1 MKKLLFGT
9 LVAIAAMTA
18 YAAGRSEVAGASL
31 GPAIVDEAVVNAKID
46 ARLRQK
52 LAAALAERVRARTL
66 AGR

>member
-18 YAAGRSEVAGASL
+18 YAAAGPGLGTSE
-31 GPAIVDEAVVNAKID
+31 GPAIVDDAVVNAKID

>member
-18 YAAGRSEVAGASL
+18 YAAAGPELSLASG
-31 GPAIVDEAVVNAKID
+31 GPEIADDAVVNAKID